1 MTGLP
6 MKRHIF
12 FALLLASPAAA
23 HDTRELGLP
32 MLAPAAQTG
41 TPVPEAPRMQSPGQT
56 LPMKSARRI
65 SFETNEASWASISVS
80 PDGKTI
86 AFDILGDLYVMPV
99 EGGRAKRIAAGMAFE
114 MQPVFSPDGK
124 WLAFVSDRSGSE
136 NLWVM
141 RPDGSGARQISF
153 RDDVLPVTS
162 PAWSADG
169 DSIYVTRY
177 RPEIGALELW
187 RHTLSGAEELVV
199 PVRARPDQDRGSYR
213 HTIGANASRDGR
225 SLYFA
230 ALTGALSYDSVP
242 EWKIRRRDLASGEES
257 VVMPE
262 PANRR
267 GGAAGAFFR
276 PVVSPDG
283 KTLAYA
289 TRHDG
294 GTALHVRDLETGADR
309 RLAFPVQR
317 DLAEAALWQDLF
329 PGYAFTP
336 DGKALIVGSHGKIER
351 IDVATGARTN
361 IAFTAKV
368 DAELGTLQAPDIK
381 QETGP
386 VRARLIQTPILSPDG
401 RTLAFSALGRIY
413 VMPADGSAKP
423 RRVTTDG
430 DPEFHP
436 SWSPD
441 GKSLAFVRWTAKD
454 AGHVWLAA
462 TDGTA
467 PRRLTT
473 AADYYTSPAF
483 TPDGSAVIALR
494 SPQAARLLTYMEFG
508 NQRQATLVSLPV
520 AGGAARDILTDTMG
534 GKPHFSSNPGE
545 VLLQF
550 GDGVNAVDLAT
561 GKRRRTVSIVG
572 PGYYFIEGAV
582 PVDDVRISPDG
593 THAIA
598 IIAQQLH
605 LVDLRGNSEGHV
617 DLLKPGP
624 SHRQLSDV
632 GADFLEWADGGR
644 TITWAVGSTFYRLPL
659 EGGKR
664 TTMDMVVE
672 APRDTPTGRLLLSGA
687 RAITMDGDAVIEEA
701 DILIDGDR
709 ISAVGKRGSLAVP
722 ADAVVRD
729 VRGKTI
735 VPGFIDT
742 HDHVADVRR
751 DVHDMQPWG
760 PAARLA
766 YGVTTAFDPSTL
778 TIDGL
783 AYEDLIDAGLAVGS
797 RMPSTGPALFSFN
810 RFNSMDEVRAVLR
823 RYRDHYRTYNI
834 KQYVV
839 GNRRVR
845 QWIAMAAQEL
855 GMLATTEGSLS
866 LKLELSQII
875 DGYGGS
881 EHAFPVMPLGKDVIG
896 FVAQSGSA
904 YTTTLMIT
912 HGGPPGQGY
921 FITRDSQ
928 HDDPKY
934 RRFTP
939 HFAADLKMRSQPWHI
954 DSDYSF
960 PAVAAGAAAIQR
972 AGGKVGMGAHGD
984 LPGIGFHWEMEAHV
998 MGGMTPAE
1006 VLRAATIGGAR
1017 TIGRAKE
1024 FGSLTAGKYAD
1035 LVILDAD
1042 PRTDIRNTRRI
1053 AQVVKNGRVYDGPTL
1068 DEVWPRAK
1076 KHETP
1081 WFADGR

>member
-1 MTGLP
+1 
-6 MKRHIF
+6 MKRCLILA
-12 FALLLASPAAA
+12 ALIAWPAAA
-23 HDTRELGLP
+23 HEPGELGLP

-41 TPVPEAPRMQSPGQT
+41 TPVDAAPRTQPPGQA
-56 LPMKSARRI
+56 LPMKPTRHIA
-65 SFETNEASWASISVS
+65 FETHEASWASLSLS

-99 EGGRAKRIAAGMAFE
+99 SGGRAKPIARGMAFE
-114 MQPVFSPDGK
+114 TQPVFSPDGK
-124 WLAFVSDRSGSE
+124 WLAFVSDRSGPE

-153 RDDVLPVTS
+153 RDGDEPLTS

-169 DSIYVTRY
+169 SAIYATRF
-177 RPEIGALELW
+177 RPDRGAYELW
-187 RHTLSGAEELVV
+187 KHAFSGGTETLIRSSRDEAT
-199 PVRARPDQDRGSYR
+199 GSLQ
-213 HTIGANASRDGR
+213 HSIDVNVSPDGR

-230 ALTGALSYDSVP
+230 ALSGSIGFDSVP
-242 EWKIRRRDLASGEES
+242 EWTIRRRDLATGAES
-257 VVMPE
+257 VILPE

-267 GGAAGAFFR
+267 GGPAGAFFR

-283 KTLAYA
+283 KMLAYA

-317 DLAEAALWQDLF
+317 DVTEASAWQDLF

-336 DGKALIVGSHGKIER
+336 DGKALIVSGNGRIER
-351 IDVATGARTN
+351 IDIASGTRAN
-361 IAFTAKV
+361 IAFSAKV
-368 DAELGTLQAPDIK
+368 DMELGTLQAPDIR

-386 VRARLIQTPILSPDG
+386 VRARLIQTPVLSPDG

-413 VMPADGSAKP
+413 LMPADGSAKP
-423 RRVTTDG
+423 RRLTSGG

-436 SWSPD
+436 AWSPD
-441 GKSLAFVRWTAKD
+441 GQSLAYVTWTAKG
-454 AGHVWLAA
+454 AGYVWAA
-462 TDGTA
+462 PLDGA
-467 PRRLTT
+467 PRRLSA
-473 AADYYTSPAF
+473 AADYYTNPVF
-483 TPDGSAVIALR
+483 TPDGSAVLALR
-494 SPQAARLLTYMEFG
+494 SAQAARLLTYMEFG

-520 AGGAARDILTDTMG
+520 AGGAAREILTDTMG
-534 GKPHFSSNPGE
+534 GKLHFAANPGE
-545 VLLQF
+545 VYLQF
-550 GDGVNAVDLAT
+550 ADGLNAVDLSS
-561 GKRRRTVSIVG
+561 GKRRRVASIVG
-572 PGYYFIEGAV
+572 PGYYFVEGPV

-605 LVDLRGNSEGHV
+605 LVDLRGNPDGKV
-617 DLLKPGP
+617 DLLTPDP

-644 TITWAVGSTFYRLPL
+644 TITWAVGSTFYRMPL
-659 EGGKR
+659 AGAKPK
-664 TTMDMVVE
+664 TMEIVVE
-672 APRDTPTGRLLLSGA
+672 VPRDTPSGRLLLSGA
-687 RAITMDGDAVIEEA
+687 RAITMNGDTVIEDA

-709 ISAVGKRGSLAVP
+709 IAAVGPRGSISLP
-722 ADAVVRD
+722 ADTVVRD
-729 VRGKTI
+729 MRGKTI

-751 DVHDMQPWG
+751 DVLDMQPWG
-760 PAARLA
+760 PAERLA
-766 YGVTTAFDPSTL
+766 YGITTAFDPSTL

-797 RMPSTGPALFSFN
+797 RMPSTGTALFSFN
-810 RFNSMDEVRAVLR
+810 RFGSLDEARAVLR
-823 RYRDHYRTYNI
+823 RYRDHYRTFNI
-834 KQYVV
+834 KQYRA

-845 QWIAMAAQEL
+845 QWIAIAAQEL
-855 GMLATTEGSLS
+855 GMLATTEGALS

-881 EHAFPVMPLGKDVIG
+881 EHAFPVTPLGKDMVE
-896 FVAQSGSA
+896 FVARSGSA
-904 YTTTLMIT
+904 YTTTLMIS
-912 HGGPPGQGY
+912 HGGPPGQDY
-921 FITRDSQ
+921 FIARDNQ

-939 HFAADLKMRSQPWHI
+939 HFAADTKMRSQRWHI

-972 AGGKVGMGAHGD
+972 AGGTVGIGAHGE
-984 LPGIGFHWEMEAHV
+984 LPGIGFHWEMDAHT
-998 MGGMTPAE
+998 MGGMTPTE

-1017 TIGRAKE
+1017 TIGRGAE
-1024 FGSLTAGKYAD
+1024 FGSIEAGKYAD

-1042 PRTDIRNTRRI
+1042 PRTHIRNARRI
-1053 AQVVKNGRVYDGPTL
+1053 AQVMKNGRLYDGATL
-1068 DEVWPRAK
+1068 DEIWPRARP
-1076 KHETP
+1076 HEAP
-1081 WFADGR
+1081 WFAER

>member
-1 MTGLP
+1 
-6 MKRHIF
+6 MKRGILLA
-12 FALLLASPAAA
+12 ALLAWPAAA
-23 HDTRELGLP
+23 HDPGELGLP
-32 MLAPAAQTG
+32 TLSPAAQTG
-41 TPVPEAPRMQSPGQT
+41 TSAAAPPRAQPPGQT
-56 LPMKSARRI
+56 LPMTPSRRI
-65 SFETNEASWASISVS
+65 SFETNEATWVSLSLS
-80 PDGKTI
+80 PDGRTI
-86 AFDILGDLYVMPV
+86 AFDLLGDLYVMP
-99 EGGRAKRIAAGMAFE
+99 ESGGRAKPIAQGMAFE
-114 MQPVFSPDGK
+114 TQPAFSPDGK
-124 WLAFVSDRSGSE
+124 WLAFVSDRSGAE

-141 RPDGSGARQISF
+141 RPDGSGARQVSF
-153 RDDVLPVTS
+153 RDDDTPLTS

-169 DSIYVTRY
+169 GAVYATRFLPDRNAY
-177 RPEIGALELW
+177 ELW
-187 RHTLSGAEELVV
+187 RHALSGAAELIAPV
-199 PVRARPDQDRGSYR
+199 PSNPDQGGGTTR
-213 HTIGANASRDGR
+213 HAIGANASRDGR
-225 SLYFA
+225 YLYFA
-230 ALTGALSYDSVP
+230 ALVGGINFDSVP
-242 EWKIRRRDLASGEES
+242 EWTLRRRDLATGEET
-257 VVMPE
+257 VILPE

-289 TRHDG
+289 TRRDG

-309 RLAFPVQR
+309 MLAYPVQR
-317 DLAEAALWQDLF
+317 DLAEASAWQDLF

-336 DGKALIVGSHGKIER
+336 DGKVLIVGGNGRIER
-351 IDVATGARTN
+351 IDIASGARTN
-361 IAFTAKV
+361 IAFAAKV
-368 DAELGTLQAPDIK
+368 NADLGALQAPDIR

-386 VRARLIQTPILSPDG
+386 VRARLIQTPELSPDG
-401 RTLAFSALGRIY
+401 RTLAFSALGRVY

-423 RRVTTDG
+423 RRLTGGG

-441 GKSLAFVRWTAKD
+441 GKTLAFVTWTAKG
-454 AGHVWLAA
+454 AGHVWTAPLDGAA
-462 TDGTA
+462 P
-467 PRRLTT
+467 PRRLTA

-483 TPDGSAVIALR
+483 TPDGAAVLALR

-534 GKPHFSSNPGE
+534 GKPHFAASPGE
-545 VLLQF
+545 VYLQF
-550 GDGVNAVDLAT
+550 ADGLNAVDLAT
-561 GKRRRTVSIVG
+561 GKRRRAASIVG

-582 PVDDVRISPDG
+582 PVDDMRISPDG

-605 LVDLRGNSEGHV
+605 LVDLRGNAEGRV

-624 SHRQLSDV
+624 AHRQLSDA

-644 TITWAVGSTFYRLPL
+644 TITWAVGSTFYRMPL
-659 EGGKR
+659 EGAKP
-664 TTMDMVVE
+664 TTTEMVVE
-672 APRDTPTGRLLLSGA
+672 VPRDTPSGRLLLSGA
-687 RAITMDGDAVIEEA
+687 RAITMNGDAVIEDA
-701 DILIDGDR
+701 DILVDGDR
-709 ISAVGKRGSLAVP
+709 IAAVGARGSFPVP
-722 ADAVVRD
+722 PDATVRD

-751 DVHDMQPWG
+751 DVLDMAPWG
-760 PAARLA
+760 PAERLA
-766 YGVTTAFDPSTL
+766 YGITTAFDPSTL

-810 RFNSMDEVRAVLR
+810 RFNSLDEVRAVLR
-823 RYRDHYRTYNI
+823 RYRDHYRTFNI
-834 KQYVV
+834 KQYRA
-839 GNRRVR
+839 GSRRVR

-855 GMLATTEGSLS
+855 GMLATTEGALS

-881 EHAFPVMPLGKDVIG
+881 EHAFPVTPLGRDMVE
-896 FVAQSGSA
+896 FAARSGSA

-912 HGGPPGQGY
+912 HGGPPGQDY
-921 FITRDSQ
+921 FIARDNQ

-939 HFAADLKMRSQPWHI
+939 HFAADAKMRARPWRI
-954 DSDYSF
+954 ESDYSF

-972 AGGKVGMGAHGD
+972 AGGTVGIGAHGE
-984 LPGIGFHWEMEAHV
+984 LPGIGYHWEMEAHV

-1006 VLRAATIGGAR
+1006 VLRAATIGGAG
-1017 TIGRAKE
+1017 TIGRARE
-1024 FGSLTAGKYAD
+1024 FGSIEAGKYAD

-1042 PRTDIRNTRRI
+1042 PRTDIRNARRI
-1053 AQVVKNGRVYDGPTL
+1053 AQVVKNGRLHDGATL
-1068 DEVWPRAK
+1068 DELWPRARP
-1076 KHETP
+1076 HAAP
-1081 WFADGR
+1081 WFAEGR